1 LTKCARVW
9 AIAQLPGPHPSDRSA
24 VVADGLAL
32 YRRTYRISP
41 NEDQGYFIS
50 IQAPEGLRC
59 DIMRRVETELL
70 KLPET
75 RATLRLVA
83 LILMV
88 VLLATKA

>member
-1 LTKCARVW
+1 
-9 AIAQLPGPHPSDRSA
+9 
-24 VVADGLAL
+24 
-32 YRRTYRISP
+32 
-41 NEDQGYFIS
+41 
-50 IQAPEGLRC
+50 
-59 DIMRRVETELL
+59 MRRVETELL